1 VAEPKKEEAYWREQH
16 AKQRYADKDL
26 AYEHYAP
33 VYRTGIKAA
42 EKYPGKPFEE
52 IEDEVALD
60 YERNEAGS
68 ALPWD
73 HARHAVHAAWAK
85 LSGDVRP
92 RNSQRILRLGAEQP
106 LIGSENIF
114 VGEDKN
120 HLVDLVLTC
129 QKIACR
135 CHSNLSRFWNRV
147 AIGTATDRGEGD

>member
-1 VAEPKKEEAYWREQH
+1 VSITINSQLKAGLRFSNVRGTVSWYNNNRETKGAKVAEPKKEEAYWREQH

-85 LSGDVRP
+85 LSGDVGP
-92 RNSQRILRLGAEQP
+92 RDS
-106 LIGSENIF
+106 
-114 VGEDKN
+114 
-120 HLVDLVLTC
+120 
-129 QKIACR
+129 
-135 CHSNLSRFWNRV
+135 
-147 AIGTATDRGEGD
+147 DRGIRSGF